1 MKRYSNRS
9 NFSTLSEINV
19 TPLLDLAFVLL
30 IIFMITTPL
39 LENSM
44 NLVIPSS
51 SAANAP
57 ISKAQ
62 VQTISI
68 DRDETIRINNEIVEA
83 DSLAARL
90 LELKRA
96 NPDVAIVIRP
106 DRELPVQ
113 KLVTLMDSLQRA
125 HITKVGIATNL
136 MLQGKHADGAEI
148 AGLDELLTE
157 LERNPRRELILDT
170 TGSVIYTGNNVL
182 MRLRRQMTIVY
193 LAASAQEQE
202 LLIERYLNDPK
213 PVLWRGAFQPKN
225 GETPHETVARC
236 YPKLVAARR
245 QSYEALAHCT
255 LPVADLHA
263 LSECSED
270 PSGSAKA
277 FLEMIRAQLEKKSGR
292 ASAL

>member
-68 DRDETIRINNEIVEA
+68 DRDETIRMNNEIVDA
-83 DSLAARL
+83 DSLATRL

-113 KLVTLMDSLQRA
+113 KLVTLMDSLQSA
-125 HITKVGIATNL
+125 QITKVGIAT
-136 MLQGKHADGAEI
+136 KAE
-148 AGLDELLTE
+148 
-157 LERNPRRELILDT
+157 
-170 TGSVIYTGNNVL
+170 S
-182 MRLRRQMTIVY
+182 
-193 LAASAQEQE
+193 
-202 LLIERYLNDPK
+202 K
-213 PVLWRGAFQPKN
+213 
-225 GETPHETVARC
+225 
-236 YPKLVAARR
+236 
-245 QSYEALAHCT
+245 
-255 LPVADLHA
+255 
-263 LSECSED
+263 
-270 PSGSAKA
+270 
-277 FLEMIRAQLEKKSGR
+277 
-292 ASAL
+292 

>member
-1 MKRYSNRS
+1 MKRYSNRG

-68 DRDETIRINNEIVEA
+68 NRDETIRMNNEIVDA

-96 NPDVAIVIRP
+96 NPDIAVVIRP

-125 HITKVGIATNL
+125 QITKVGIAT
-136 MLQGKHADGAEI
+136 K
-148 AGLDELLTE
+148 
-157 LERNPRRELILDT
+157 
-170 TGSVIYTGNNVL
+170 
-182 MRLRRQMTIVY
+182 
-193 LAASAQEQE
+193 AQS
-202 LLIERYLNDPK
+202 K
-213 PVLWRGAFQPKN
+213 
-225 GETPHETVARC
+225 
-236 YPKLVAARR
+236 
-245 QSYEALAHCT
+245 
-255 LPVADLHA
+255 
-263 LSECSED
+263 
-270 PSGSAKA
+270 
-277 FLEMIRAQLEKKSGR
+277 
-292 ASAL
+292 

>member
-57 ISKAQ
+57 ITKAQ

-90 LELKRA
+90 LELKSA

-113 KLVTLMDSLQRA
+113 KLVTLMDLLQRA
-125 HITKVGIATNL
+125 QITKVGIAT
-136 MLQGKHADGAEI
+136 KAE
-148 AGLDELLTE
+148 
-157 LERNPRRELILDT
+157 
-170 TGSVIYTGNNVL
+170 S
-182 MRLRRQMTIVY
+182 
-193 LAASAQEQE
+193 
-202 LLIERYLNDPK
+202 K
-213 PVLWRGAFQPKN
+213 
-225 GETPHETVARC
+225 
-236 YPKLVAARR
+236 
-245 QSYEALAHCT
+245 
-255 LPVADLHA
+255 
-263 LSECSED
+263 
-270 PSGSAKA
+270 
-277 FLEMIRAQLEKKSGR
+277 
-292 ASAL
+292 